1 MLDAQEASFSILL
14 PVNAFISNLTIE
26 AGGVNYTSIVRER
39 EEAHREYEKAKNR
52 GQNSAIVHQ
61 KERETTKFRVD
72 VTVAEQDE
80 VVFYLTYEELLERR
94 LGDYSH
100 KINVH
105 PGYPVRDL
113 LVDVTIHETRDISIL
128 KVKKIPGGVEFR
140 DAVSEWR
147 EGGKTARLQ
156 FDPDPEMMPVSRV
169 IHGQLVVHY
178 DVERSLDA
186 GDVQVEDGYFVH
198 FFAPIDLQYTP
209 KHITFLID
217 VSGSMEGVKLSQVKD
232 ALRHIL
238 TDLNAGDTFNI
249 IRFST
254 YTDKLGTMRYT
265 GTAVRK
271 AKKYINNLEAD
282 GGTNIDG
289 GLKMALSQR
298 RLPPRIHFPHHNY
311 LQACTVKGRSIGRK
325 PNLSLLPVSIEQE
338 MEVVVSESVRPHI
351 IIMLTDGQPTA
362 GVTSHS
368 AILRNV
374 RERNKKGAAIFCLGF
389 GSGADMNLLEKISL
403 QNRGSARKIYEEQD
417 AADQL
422 KGFYQELSTPV
433 LLDVHFSYS
442 VDAVQMDTLSK
453 THFYNYFQGTELVV
467 TGQTEHDQLGGIRA
481 NITGQGRNG
490 EFFMGVTDWN
500 TVVSPDHHLLDHLHL
515 APTPRNFIKRLWA
528 FLKIKDFL
536 EEAKAARGPHEKA
549 TAQKKALVIALENHF
564 VTPLTSLVVVQPD
577 QENCKDYEDDDDEE
591 EEWREEISKPR
602 EKMDDGNSSLDPHD
616 SIVNAFDP
624 STIQVRGDLD
634 SWDYDDLQILRQG
647 KGRSGWTHKMG
658 HMPKG
663 AMYNN
668 VVVSELSTSLL
679 LITYCVVIQAMFH

>member
-1 MLDAQEASFSILL
+1 
-14 PVNAFISNLTIE
+14 
-26 AGGVNYTSIVRER
+26 
-39 EEAHREYEKAKNR
+39 
-52 GQNSAIVHQ
+52 
-61 KERETTKFRVD
+61 
-72 VTVAEQDE
+72 
-80 VVFYLTYEELLERR
+80 
-94 LGDYSH
+94 
-100 KINVH
+100 
-105 PGYPVRDL
+105 
-113 LVDVTIHETRDISIL
+113 
-128 KVKKIPGGVEFR
+128 
-140 DAVSEWR
+140 
-147 EGGKTARLQ
+147 
-156 FDPDPEMMPVSRV
+156 
-169 IHGQLVVHY
+169 
-178 DVERSLDA
+178 
-186 GDVQVEDGYFVH
+186 
-198 FFAPIDLQYTP
+198 
-209 KHITFLID
+209 
-217 VSGSMEGVKLSQVKD
+217 
-232 ALRHIL
+232 
-238 TDLNAGDTFNI
+238 
-249 IRFST
+249 
-254 YTDKLGTMRYT
+254 MRYT

-549 TAQKKALVIALENHF
+549 TAQKKALVIALEVMASH
-564 VTPLTSLVVVQPD
+564 
-577 QENCKDYEDDDDEE
+577 
-591 EEWREEISKPR
+591 
-602 EKMDDGNSSLDPHD
+602 
-616 SIVNAFDP
+616 
-624 STIQVRGDLD
+624 
-634 SWDYDDLQILRQG
+634 
-647 KGRSGWTHKMG
+647 
-658 HMPKG
+658 
-663 AMYNN
+663 
-668 VVVSELSTSLL
+668 LSQHS
-679 LITYCVVIQAMFH
+679 